1 VLAQEAS
8 LGTFADVPMDHWAWL
23 TVEMLVRKYQVMAG
37 FPDKTFR
44 GDKTVS
50 RYELAA
56 ALDAVMDKMYARLGA
71 TPPPAKSNPAVD
83 KVDLEAIKQLA
94 KSYDFKPIQAR
105 IDQLEKDIAD
115 AQGKSP
121 AALKL
126 GGGSGTTWM
135 DNTQDTLNPF
145 LQTGLGFNIGTTV
158 SGIDLFADMGGAVP
172 GVTVGNKPAT
182 AGGDKPGD
190 GKFHVNQ
197 VHATTTVGDFKI
209 RTGLFAPDAFFKTG
223 TDLPFNWGGIVGNGF
238 IYPNVNTVRWGD
250 KNVTMEASREFG
262 PLKAAAAVN
271 AINIV
276 GGVEWKV
283 SDLLRLRVSADTNHL
298 DYFMTGVKRAQ
309 SQNVFAV
316 ADLGGDKLGVSL
328 QGGMGK
334 NLLQASG
341 AVTWNPFGGV
351 RLGLGAILR
360 TSEKS
365 TTEVTPG
372 FTVFIPGANRFIPD
386 LVFAAKEPQVVATST
401 GKTGPGSIL
410 GELAGAT
417 ALATWKLEDYGLPN
431 VKVEYN
437 IQQPVL
443 FYQIYDATFA
453 LDVGR
458 GF

>member
-1 VLAQEAS
+1 
-8 LGTFADVPMDHWAWL
+8 M
-23 TVEMLVRKYQVMAG
+23 
-37 FPDKTFR
+37 TFR
-44 GDKTVS
+44 GNKTVT

-56 ALDAVMDKMYARLGA
+56 ALDAVVDRMYARLSA
-71 TPPPAKSNPAVD
+71 APPPPAKGEPIA
-83 KVDLEAIKQLA
+83 KADLDALKALA
-94 KSYDFKPIQAR
+94 KSFDFKPLAAR
-105 IDQLEKDIAD
+105 LDKLDADIAELTE
-115 AQGKSP
+115 KSP
-121 AALKL
+121 AAIKI
-126 GGGSGTTWM
+126 GGGSTTTWM

-145 LQTGLGFNIGTTV
+145 LQTGLGINVSTTV
-158 SGIDLFADMGGAVP
+158 EGIDLYAGMGGAVA

-250 KNVTMEASREFG
+250 KNVTVAASHEFG
-262 PLKAAAAVN
+262 ALKATAAVN
-271 AINIV
+271 PVNIV
-276 GGVEWKV
+276 GGIEWKPA
-283 SDLLRLRVSADTNHL
+283 DFMRLRLSADTNHL
-298 DYFMTGVKRAQ
+298 DYTFSGVQRAQ
-309 SQNVFAV
+309 SQNYFAV
-316 ADLGGDKLGVSL
+316 ADFGGDKFGLSL

-334 NLLQASG
+334 NLVQGSG

-360 TSEKS
+360 NSET

-372 FTVFIPGANRFIPD
+372 FTVFVPAANQYWPAMT
-386 LVFAAKEPQVVATST
+386 FAAKEPQVVSTSS
-401 GKTGPGSIL
+401 GKTGPGSLL
-410 GELAGAT
+410 GELAGIT
-417 ALATWKLEDYGLPN
+417 LLGNWKLEDYGLPN
-431 VKVEYN
+431 IKMEYN

-453 LDVGR
+453 LEVGR